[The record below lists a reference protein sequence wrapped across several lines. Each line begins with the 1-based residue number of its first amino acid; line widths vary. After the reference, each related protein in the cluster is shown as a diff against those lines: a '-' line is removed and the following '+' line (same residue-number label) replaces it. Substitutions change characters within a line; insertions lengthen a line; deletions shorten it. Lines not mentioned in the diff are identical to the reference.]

1 MPPSGTFSTYKLH
14 ITWACPLTHRGLGF
28 LSLWELL
35 LVTIYLLHCHCLAII
50 QSKIPKTLA
59 SFIVY
64 LSFLITNTFSSS
76 WVRQP
81 FLFERYYNW
90 SPALG
95 SHQEHRQV
103 SNSGSVPWKTATNAG
118 HLSCS
123 TPIIWPILWHQ
134 PSIIGATKCPWSE
147 AMRRATQATG
157 EASSS
162 PI

>member
-1 MPPSGTFSTYKLH
+1 
-14 ITWACPLTHRGLGF
+14 LGF

-95 SHQEHRQV
+95 SHQDTFLAPLP
-103 SNSGSVPWKTATNAG
+103 GSVALLVRSLVRKLESWILFTVLSHCYYGISESCLAAPCFIWKCLC
-118 HLSCS
+118 HCS
-123 TPIIWPILWHQ
+123 
-134 PSIIGATKCPWSE
+134 
-147 AMRRATQATG
+147 
-157 EASSS
+157 
-162 PI
+162 